1 MTSEHAKYEEL
12 AALAAGGYL
21 GDEELRDLQRHA
33 EACPECKNAV
43 AEFRELVHFGLPM
56 AETRVHRVV
65 SMTTSRPDPGATER
79 FIRRASEEGIAFS
92 RDVKK
97 VGSSPRWHLG
107 LAVGAVAFAAML
119 IAIVYSTHLPF
130 RVAQPRTQQKSMQV
144 QEQQEHLTRQK

>member
-43 AEFRELVHFGLPM
+43 AEFRELVHFGLPL
-56 AETRVHRVV
+56 AETRLHRGGR
-65 SMTTSRPDPGATER
+65 MTTSHPDPGATER
-79 FIRRASEEGIAFS
+79 FVRRASGEGIAFS

-97 VGSSPRWHLG
+97 VGSPARWHLSF
-107 LAVGAVAFAAML
+107 AIGAAAF
-119 IAIVYSTHLPF
+119 
-130 RVAQPRTQQKSMQV
+130 
-144 QEQQEHLTRQK
+144 